1 MKTKIKKIAYWTG
14 SALILAVPMVASA
27 QFVTDPGN
35 TGLTSA
41 PVMDIVRNVMY
52 WILALVGVL
61 GVIGF
66 AIAGILYLTA
76 AGAEDRIE
84 MAKRAMIYSIVGV
97 VVALMGLVILRAVSN
112 MFGARSN
119 F

>member
-1 MKTKIKKIAYWTG
+1 MKTKIKKYAYYTG
-14 SALILAVPMVASA
+14 SALLLAAPMAVFA
-27 QFVTDPGN
+27 QFQPDPGN

-41 PVMDIVRNVMY
+41 SIMDILRNVMY
-52 WILALVGVL
+52 WVLALVGVL

-76 AGAEDRIE
+76 AGDEGRIE
-84 MAKRAMIYSIVGV
+84 QAKKAMIFSIVGV
-97 VVALMGLVILRAVSN
+97 IVALVGLVILRAVQN
-112 MFGARSN
+112 MLGARSN

>member
-41 PVMDIVRNVMY
+41 PVMDIVRNVM
-52 WILALVGVL
+52 
-61 GVIGF
+61 
-66 AIAGILYLTA
+66 
-76 AGAEDRIE
+76 
-84 MAKRAMIYSIVGV
+84 
-97 VVALMGLVILRAVSN
+97 
-112 MFGARSN
+112 
-119 F
+119 